1 MLANYQIINN
11 IHKLLTDCEQE
22 FVLVVSQ
29 TDDWWGTA
37 TFQAKSGF
45 HQKKEVF

>member
-1 MLANYQIINN
+1 MSVNYQIIND
-11 IHKLLTDCEQE
+11 IHKLLTDCEQKSM
-22 FVLVVSQ
+22 LYVSQ
-29 TDDWWGTA
+29 TDDWCGIA